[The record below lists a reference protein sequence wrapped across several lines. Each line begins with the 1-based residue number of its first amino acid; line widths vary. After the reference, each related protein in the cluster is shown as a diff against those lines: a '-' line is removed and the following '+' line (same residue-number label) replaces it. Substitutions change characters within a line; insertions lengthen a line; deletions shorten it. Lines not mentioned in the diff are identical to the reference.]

1 MARAWTDNHLTADVA
16 EAGIR
21 RIGTADLQ
29 QALRQGWDDFR
40 AIPTQLVFLC
50 VLYPLVGLV
59 AARAMSGGDLLP
71 LLWPIIAGLS
81 LVGPVAAVGL
91 YEISR
96 RREAGEDVSWLTAFA
111 VLRHPNLPQI
121 AMLGILLM
129 AIFVAWVAVAQ
140 LIWNATLGRL
150 PPMELSAMVH
160 AAFTTPEGQRLL
172 LYGNGVGFVFA
183 LIVLV
188 LTVISVPM
196 LIDRP
201 GVGIG
206 SAINAS
212 IQACLANPAPMAIW
226 GALVAVLL
234 LLGSIPA
241 FIGLAV
247 VMPVLGHATWHLYKR
262 VVV

>member
-1 MARAWTDNHLTADVA
+1 MADAWTNDRLAADVA

-29 QALRQGWDDFR
+29 IALRQGWDDFR
-40 AIPTQLVFLC
+40 TIPTQLVFLC

-59 AARAMSGGDLLP
+59 AARAFSGGDLLP
-71 LLWPIIAGLS
+71 LLWPLVAGLS

-96 RREAGEDVSWLTAFA
+96 RREAGEEVSWLTAFA

-140 LIWNATLGRL
+140 MIWNATLGQL
-150 PPMELSAMVH
+150 PPMSFSEMVH
-160 AAFTTPEGQRLL
+160 AAFTTPQGQRLL
-172 LYGNGVGFVFA
+172 LFGNGVGFVFA
-183 LIVLV
+183 LLVLV
-188 LTVISVPM
+188 LTVVSVPM

-201 GVGIG
+201 RVGIG

-212 IQACLANPAPMAIW
+212 VQACIANPGPMAIW
-226 GALVAVLL
+226 GVIVAVLL

-262 VVV
+262 VVT